1 MSRSI
6 GMSTYNY
13 TRTATR
19 PSTQVSFYNQSPEIT
34 EHIKVTYKDSGK
46 LNVVINMSPDNLVE
60 TRTYQWS
67 SMDDWLIFMADPVI
81 QNYLMERDS
90 YNSSFGIVSSKVV
103 E

>member
-1 MSRSI
+1 MP
-6 GMSTYNY
+6 TYNY

-19 PSTQVSFYNQSPEIT
+19 PSLQVSFYSQSPEVT
-34 EHIKVTYKDSGK
+34 EHIKVTYKDTLK
-46 LNVVINMSPDNLVE
+46 LNVVIEMSPDNLVE

-90 YNSSFGIVSSKVV
+90 YNASFGIVSAKVV